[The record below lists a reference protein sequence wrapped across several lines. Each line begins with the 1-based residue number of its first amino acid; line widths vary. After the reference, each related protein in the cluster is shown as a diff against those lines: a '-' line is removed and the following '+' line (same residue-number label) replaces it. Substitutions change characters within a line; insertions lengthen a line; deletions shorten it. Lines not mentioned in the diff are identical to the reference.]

1 MIYARLRK
9 NIRNKLTKYF
19 RPIGIGKKKNIA
31 EWNSPYV

>member
-19 RPIGIGKKKNIA
+19 RPIGIGKKKKY
-31 EWNSPYV
+31 S